1 MTRAKNKI
9 VDIQTNMQVIG
20 CVYLN
25 PSLIEQSDKYS
36 FSLDDFTEDFH
47 KTIFGSIYNLF
58 QLGARQID
66 VSTIEEFLSTR
77 PKNYGI
83 YKANNGAKWLDQVS
97 KMAQPSAFTYYY
109 NRMKK
114 FTLLRMYDDV
124 GLDISDLY
132 DVDNVFDV
140 KKKQK
145 QEEWLDNTSLSDIAD
160 SIDDKIIQIKL
171 KYANITEKDFHQA
184 AEGIDD
190 LIESLKTRPEVGSP
204 LYGSLINTVTRGARL
219 GKFYLRSMP
228 SGTGKALPNDTLIP
242 TPDGWRKVGNIKPGD
257 YLFGQNGR
265 PTKVLA
271 IHPQSESKQVWE
283 VVFKDGRTVKCC
295 KDHLWEYR
303 YNRRNPNSLRVESTE
318 EIYKRALKETFKE
331 QGKGAYKFAV
341 KVNSPVAYPEKE
353 LFVDPYVMGVLLGD
367 GSFRYQDS
375 QKCITF
381 SSETDEIP
389 NKIAALLGDDII
401 AIKNSDFNYTYRF
414 KSKKDFKHNI
424 WVEEIF
430 KNYPSLW
437 NLKSEDKF
445 IPSEYLLGS
454 IEQRLKLLQGLMD
467 TDGSIDEKG
476 RVSYF
481 TISSKLK
488 DNIVELCR
496 SLGMITSVTL
506 DKRKEK
512 YTATQCCFKIS
523 VQCKKSIKPYLFTL
537 KRKKDIAEAAVK
549 DGRREEK
556 KEFLPIIDIRKTNE
570 YTDMTCFT
578 VDNKDHL
585 FLTND
590 FIVTHNTR
598 MMVADACNMACD
610 TLYDKTEDK
619 WVKNGVKESSLY
631 ITTEQ
636 RLDEVQTAM
645 LAFLAEVDE
654 EHILTGRYEDDEEER
669 ILYAANVLKNSP
681 LHIKYLPD
689 FSLQDIENTIKFAVH
704 DWNIKYVFFDYLH
717 SSMKILSEV
726 SSKAKVAN
734 LREDNVLFMISTRL
748 KDLCNE
754 YGVFIMTST
763 QLNGGW
769 TDADVYDQNLL
780 RGSKAVADRV
790 DVGMIGLD
798 TTERDKEA
806 LVDIVSRLGIEM
818 PEMKIS
824 VYKNRRGRWKGILL
838 WCKADRSTCRINP
851 IFVTNYNYELLP
863 IEETNI
869 QVMNFEDEDEK

>member
-1 MTRAKNKI
+1 MARAKNKI

-66 VSTIEEFLSTR
+66 ASTIEEFLSTR

-83 YKANNGAKWLDQVS
+83 YKANNGAKWLEQVS

-190 LIESLKTRPEVGSP
+190 LIESLKTQPEVGSP
-204 LYGSLINTVTRGARL
+204 LYGTLINTVTRGARL

-228 SGTGKALPNDTLIP
+228 SGTGK
-242 TPDGWRKVGNIKPGD
+242 
-257 YLFGQNGR
+257 
-265 PTKVLA
+265 
-271 IHPQSESKQVWE
+271 
-283 VVFKDGRTVKCC
+283 
-295 KDHLWEYR
+295 
-303 YNRRNPNSLRVESTE
+303 
-318 EIYKRALKETFKE
+318 
-331 QGKGAYKFAV
+331 
-341 KVNSPVAYPEKE
+341 
-353 LFVDPYVMGVLLGD
+353 
-367 GSFRYQDS
+367 
-375 QKCITF
+375 
-381 SSETDEIP
+381 
-389 NKIAALLGDDII
+389 
-401 AIKNSDFNYTYRF
+401 
-414 KSKKDFKHNI
+414 
-424 WVEEIF
+424 
-430 KNYPSLW
+430 
-437 NLKSEDKF
+437 
-445 IPSEYLLGS
+445 
-454 IEQRLKLLQGLMD
+454 
-467 TDGSIDEKG
+467 
-476 RVSYF
+476 
-481 TISSKLK
+481 
-488 DNIVELCR
+488 
-496 SLGMITSVTL
+496 
-506 DKRKEK
+506 
-512 YTATQCCFKIS
+512 
-523 VQCKKSIKPYLFTL
+523 
-537 KRKKDIAEAAVK
+537 
-549 DGRREEK
+549 
-556 KEFLPIIDIRKTNE
+556 
-570 YTDMTCFT
+570 
-578 VDNKDHL
+578 
-585 FLTND
+585 
-590 FIVTHNTR
+590 TR

-654 EHILTGRYEDDEEER
+654 EHILTGKYEDDEEER
-669 ILYAANVLKNSP
+669 VLYAANVLKSSP

-704 DWNIKYVFFDYLH
+704 DWNTKYVFFDYLH

-726 SSKAKVAN
+726 SSKARVAN

-838 WCKADRSTCRINP
+838 WCKADRSTCRVNP

>member
-1 MTRAKNKI
+1 MARAKNKI

-20 CVYLN
+20 CVYLD

-83 YKANNGAKWLDQVS
+83 YKANNGAKWLEQVS
-97 KMAQPSAFTYYY
+97 MMAKPSAFTYYY

-145 QEEWLDNTSLSDIAD
+145 QEEWLDNTSLNDIAD

-204 LYGSLINTVTRGARL
+204 LYGTLINTVTRGARL
-219 GKFYLRSMP
+219 GKFYLRSA
-228 SGTGKALPNDTLIP
+228 GTGVGKALPNDTLIP
-242 TPDGWRKVGNIKPGD
+242 TPNGWRRVGDIRPGD
-257 YLFGQNGR
+257 YLFGQDGN
-265 PTKVLA
+265 PTEVLA
-271 IHPQSESKQVWE
+271 IHPQSELKQVWE
-283 VVFKDGRTVKCC
+283 VVFKDGRVVKCC

-303 YNRRNPNSLRVESTE
+303 YNRRSNLLKVESTE
-318 EIYKRALKETFKE
+318 EIYKKAKESGGFKDT
-331 QGKGAYKFAV
+331 GYRFAV
-341 KVNSPVAYPEKE
+341 RMNEPVAYTTKKLYPS
-353 LFVDPYVMGVLLGD
+353 PYAMGALLGD
-367 GSFRYQDS
+367 GSFRYDSS
-375 QKCITF
+375 QKSLSF
-381 SSETDEIP
+381 SSADDELP
-389 NKIAALLGDDII
+389 NRVAKELGKNIVPH
-401 AIKNSDFNYTYRF
+401 KNSNFNYSYTF
-414 KSKKDFKHNI
+414 KPTENPKHNL
-424 WVEEIF
+424 WVEEILC
-430 KNYPSLW
+430 NYPELW
-437 NLKSEDKF
+437 NAKSEDKF
-445 IPSEYLLGS
+445 IPEEYLMS
-454 IEQRLKLLQGLMD
+454 DIYQRYALLAGLLD
-467 TDGSIDEKG
+467 TDGHIDERG
-476 RVSYF
+476 RISYY

-488 DNIVELCR
+488 DNVIELCR
-496 SLGMITSVTL
+496 SLGMMTSVIL

-512 YTATQCCFKIS
+512 YTTGVGYTVRIQCC
-523 VQCKKSIKPYLFTL
+523 KSTKPMLFSL
-537 KRKKDIAEAAVK
+537 KRKKVIAEAYANNGK
-549 DGRREEK
+549 REEK
-556 KEFLPIIDIRKTNE
+556 KDFLPIVDIYPTNE
-570 YTDMTCFT
+570 YTNMTCFT

-585 FLTND
+585 FLAND

-610 TLYDKTEDK
+610 TLYDKTKGEWK
-619 WVKNGVKESSLY
+619 KNGIKESTLF

-654 EHILTGRYEDDEEER
+654 EHILTAKYEDDEEER
-669 ILYAANVLKNSP
+669 VLYAANVLKSSP

-704 DWNIKYVFFDYLH
+704 DWNTKYVFFDYLH

-726 SSKAKVAN
+726 SSKARVAN

-769 TDADVYDQNLL
+769 ADADVFDQNLL
-780 RGSKAVADRV
+780 RGSKAISDRV
-790 DVGMIGLD
+790 DIGMIALD

-824 VYKNRRGRWKGILL
+824 VYKNRRGRWKGVLL

-863 IEETNI
+863 IEETSI
-869 QVMNFEDEDEK
+869 QVMTFEDEDEK